1 MPKYFNLS
9 RMSYIVNTSSG
20 GFLYGGSG
28 FVYGVAPRVLVHR
41 PVCRVVR
48 PRPVVRHVNRVV
60 HICALC
66 HRIDGVKDSTHTS
79 HTCPYH

>member
-1 MPKYFNLS
+1 MN
-9 RMSYIVNTSSG
+9 MSSG
-20 GFLYGGSG
+20 GFLVGGSG

-48 PRPVVRHVNRVV
+48 PRPVVTHVNRVV

-66 HRIDGVKDSTHTS
+66 YRLDGVKDSS
-79 HTCPYH
+79 HNSRTCPYH